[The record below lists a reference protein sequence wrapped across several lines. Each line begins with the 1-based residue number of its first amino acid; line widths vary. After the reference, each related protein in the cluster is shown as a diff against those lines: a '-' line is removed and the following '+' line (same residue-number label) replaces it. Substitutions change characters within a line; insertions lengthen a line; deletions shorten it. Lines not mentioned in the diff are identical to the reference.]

1 MAFPSSEIPHRRW
14 STPMSRH
21 LSLPTVAKS
30 DDCFASE
37 TGKELRPR
45 RKPPSGAA
53 VAEAAAAA
61 LRGPEPCE
69 GGGEEEGWGEDAV
82 GLPSSPKR
90 NPERIRKPTQRNATH
105 GVPLRCSNFIR
116 RC

>member
-14 STPMSRH
+14 STPMGRH
-21 LSLPTVAKS
+21 LSLPTVAKI

-45 RKPPSGAA
+45 RKPASGAA
-53 VAEAAAAA
+53 AAEAAAAA

-69 GGGEEEGWGEDAV
+69 GGGEEEGFTRCRRGV
-82 GLPSSPKR
+82 GGGICRGASFV
-90 NPERIRKPTQRNATH
+90 PEKEP
-105 GVPLRCSNFIR
+105 
-116 RC
+116 